1 MSYTAALI
9 SPRLLLN
16 TCLAKLPFQMA
27 AGRFGEH
34 GIAVLLLIIGS
45 TDVDTAIV
53 TLGGLP
59 AEAISPLLAA
69 MAIAGTII
77 ANMAVKIGITLA
89 YARRRGLPAAIAM
102 GASVAALLAS
112 IGLAALRL

>member
-1 MSYTAALI
+1 
-9 SPRLLLN
+9 
-16 TCLAKLPFQMA
+16 
-27 AGRFGEH
+27 
-34 GIAVLLLIIGS
+34 
-45 TDVDTAIV
+45 
-53 TLGGLP
+53 
-59 AEAISPLLAA
+59 

-89 YARRRGLPAAIAM
+89 YARRRGLQAAIAM